1 MVLTLQQ
8 KIIFIFLFLGLYGN
22 GDSDENE
29 DDIFNDRVKK
39 AVHMA
44 NKSKNALNTDNSKL
58 SSSAEGRGSNVQHYR
73 LFRSLTFE
81 RRLKGFTV
89 VCN

>member
-44 NKSKNALNTDNSKL
+44 NK
-58 SSSAEGRGSNVQHYR
+58 
-73 LFRSLTFE
+73 
-81 RRLKGFTV
+81 
-89 VCN
+89 